1 MEELQTLRSG
11 ESCPKARFLFVGA
24 GAEVNSSLAGMLAD
38 RGVSMEVCARGDR
51 ALEMLRRSYYQGVLC
66 DLNPSGM
73 NGMELLN
80 EVQTNFPELA
90 FVMVTKCDD
99 LRQGALAII
108 AGASDYVSRPLQADA
123 VAMSLHRALKRKR
136 VERSLEKHQ
145 STQNRKLNLHKSAP
159 AFSLHG
165 DEAIKALAQILNLKD
180 YKTSIHCRWITSYS
194 LELAKK
200 MGCSRSESIAIVRAA
215 YLHDLDKVG
224 FNGNVSRKP
233 VSPTKGEGTQIH
245 FKATLDT
252 LKSEPLLASP
262 VEIVLLRHERFDGGG
277 YPEGLAGKDIP
288 LAARIFAVA
297 NALNAMI
304 SGRTLSQALSFS
316 DAREEIVRQ
325 SGRQFD
331 PEVVEAFLG
340 IPQETW
346 NRLRVRAQPSAQMSS
361 EVA

>member
-1 MEELQTLRSG
+1 MEELQKLRSE

-24 GAEVNSSLAGMLAD
+24 EADTNSSLTGMLAD
-38 RGVSMEVCARGDR
+38 KGVSMEVCARGDR

-80 EVQTNFPELA
+80 EVRTNFPELA
-90 FVMVTKCDD
+90 FVMVAKCDG
-99 LRQGALAII
+99 LRQGVLAVI
-108 AGASDYVSRPLQADA
+108 AGASDYVTKPLQADA

-145 STQNRKLNLHKSAP
+145 TIPNKKLNLHKSAP

-165 DEAIKALAQILNLKD
+165 DEAIKALAQILNLTD
-180 YKTSIHCRWITSYS
+180 YKISVHCRRITSYS
-194 LELAKK
+194 LELARK
-200 MGCSRSESIAIVRAA
+200 MGCSRGESIAIVRAA
-215 YLHDLDKVG
+215 YLHDLDRIGVSE
-224 FNGNVSRKP
+224 NSSRKP
-233 VSPTKGEGTQIH
+233 VSPAKGEGTQIH
-245 FKATLDT
+245 FKATFDT
-252 LKSEPLLASP
+252 LKSEPFLAGP
-262 VEIVLLRHERFDGGG
+262 VEIVLSHHERFDGGG

-297 NALNAMI
+297 SALNAMM
-304 SGRTLSQALSFS
+304 SGRPLSKALSFS
-316 DAREEIVRQ
+316 DARDKIVRQ

-346 NRLRVRAQPSAQMSS
+346 NRLRSRAQPGAQMSS